1 MTDILTGL
9 NDKQQE
15 AVEHFEGPLLILA
28 GAGSGKTRVLTHR
41 IAYLIEEHQINP
53 FQILALTFT
62 NKAANEMRERV
73 DQIVSYGAG
82 SVWVSTF
89 HSTCVRILRRFID
102 HIGYD
107 RSFTIYDADDQKS
120 LMKDICKHM
129 NIDTKKFREKTFL
142 NAISNAKNELKTPEI
157 YADEVAKQYDRKIF
171 GDVYKEYQKR
181 LKQNNALDFD
191 DLIMKTVELFETQA
205 EVLEQ
210 YQNRFRFLLVDEY
223 QDTNTAQFK
232 LLALLAGKYRNLCV
246 VGDDDQSIYKFRGAN
261 IMNILNFEK
270 IFPDAVTIRLEQ
282 NYRSTKRILDAANEV
297 IRHNTERK
305 AKSLWTKAEEGEP
318 IRFVQFLN
326 EYEEAAG
333 IASDIKRETNL
344 ANQNNSN
351 LANQNNSDLARC
363 GYSDFAILYRTNA
376 QSRIFEEKLVQ
387 ENIPYRI
394 VGAINFYARKEI
406 KDLLCYLK
414 AVSNSDD
421 DIAIKRIINVP
432 RRGIG
437 ATTVS
442 RVTDY
447 SIDHEISFFE
457 ALRQADY
464 IDGCSRAASRI
475 HSFVSFIDH
484 LKQSLDEP
492 GFSLKGLLEEIID
505 STGYVKELEAEDTVE
520 AGARLE
526 NIDSLMNKVIQ
537 FENDAAEDP
546 SGEPATLDSLLENIA
561 LVADIDTVDSDAE
574 QVLLMTLHSAK
585 GLEFPHVY
593 ICGME
598 EGVFPGSMAV
608 YDPSP
613 EEMEEE
619 RRLCYVGITRAM
631 KKLTLTCAM
640 RRMRNGEPDFNL
652 PSRFISEIPR
662 HLIKQSDG
670 EYETPVT
677 RTIEPTGRTQ
687 TEPFG
692 GTSARPFGGTPSQPS
707 AWSAQTPARPGAGK
721 KQRAANSKNPFA
733 DNPYIQKGKSLFAGQ
748 GTSSPAA
755 GLSQTAAAS
764 AGTAGAPDYKAGD
777 TVYHM
782 KFGTGTVV
790 SLERKGNDYEV
801 VVTFND
807 FGQRKL
813 RSSFAKLTKI

>member
-53 FQILALTFT
+53 YQILALTFT

-142 NAISNAKNELKTPEI
+142 NAISSAKNELKTPEQ

-205 EVLEQ
+205 EILDQ

-305 AKSLWTKAEEGEP
+305 QKSLWTKAEEGEP

-333 IASDIKRETNL
+333 IAGDIKRD
-344 ANQNNSN
+344 
-351 LANQNNSDLARC
+351 SDTARH

-432 RRGIG
+432 KRGIG

-442 RVTDY
+442 RITDY

-484 LKQSLDEP
+484 LKHSLDEP

-546 SGEPATLDSLLENIA
+546 SGEPATLDGLLENIA

-631 KKLTLTCAM
+631 KKLTLTCA
-640 RRMRNGEPDFNL
+640 RQRMRNGEPNFNF
-652 PSRFISEIPR
+652 PSRFIGEIPR

-670 EYETPVT
+670 AYETPAT
-677 RTIEPTGRTQ
+677 RTTKPSVSTQ
-687 TEPFG
+687 SEPFI
-692 GTSARPFGGTPSQPS
+692 GTPAQPS
-707 AWSAQTPARPGAGK
+707 AWPGRPGAG
-721 KQRAANSKNPFA
+721 RRSRVVNSKNPFA
-733 DNPYIQKGKSLFAGQ
+733 DNPYIQKGKTLFAGQ

-764 AGTAGAPDYKAGD
+764 AVTAGAPDYKAGD

-790 SLERKGNDYEV
+790 SLERKNNDYEV
-801 VVTFND
+801 VVSFND

>member
-318 IRFVQFLN
+318 IRFVQFRN

-344 ANQNNSN
+344 TNQNNSN
-351 LANQNNSDLARC
+351 LANQNNSDLARR

-687 TEPFG
+687 TEPFS
-692 GTSARPFGGTPSQPS
+692 GTPARPFGSTPAQPS
-707 AWSAQTPARPGAGK
+707 AWSAQTSARPGAGK
-721 KQRAANSKNPFA
+721 KQRAVNSKNPFA

-755 GLSQTAAAS
+755 GLSQTASAA
-764 AGTAGAPDYKAGD
+764 TAGAPDYKAGD

-790 SLERKGNDYEV
+790 SLERKSNDYEV